1 MNAANNIKKKLSGLS
16 IVSMICAIVFSI
28 AAACMVFLPVISP
41 DTSTEL
47 GKKAA
52 DELSAEIR
60 TGNFFFLNRYQ
71 EKLTDVDLWGD
82 GSTMDISV
90 IGKTGSNYMKASS
103 YISDNEDKLLSSDN
117 IKKLNTMNLV
127 EVITATAAFFGL
139 IAVAVFVIIG
149 KLLQSKKGG
158 RTLALIFAIIGAL
171 IGIGYLVTTILY
183 ANAYN
188 DCGDPAVKA
197 VIGIGPILMAAF
209 SVLTA
214 VFCFFGLGNSAFKK
228 TETVPAPNFGIGTG
242 GPVPANINTPVQP
255 AQPVMPP
262 VQPVMPP
269 VQPAQHVQSNVQVT
283 PPVSYGQK
291 AAIEGIKGEYKGA
304 EIDLEPNEKLI
315 IGRDPTSCN
324 IVVSSENKDISR
336 MHCSVWY
343 DPEKDAF
350 KVMDTSSN
358 GTFVGGQRL
367 PRDKKVQVPDNTIIS
382 LGGGENQFI
391 LRKK

>member
-1 MNAANNIKKKLSGLS
+1 MNTAANNVKRKLSGLS
-16 IVSMICAIVFSI
+16 IVSMICAIVLSI
-28 AAACMVFLPVISP
+28 AAACMVFLPVVSP

-47 GKKAA
+47 GKLAS
-52 DELSAEIR
+52 EQSSAEEL
-60 TGNFFFLNRYQ
+60 TAGFFYLNVYQDGGKLDGDYWGN
-71 EKLTDVDLWGD
+71 

-90 IGKTGSNYMKASS
+90 IGKTGGNYMKANS
-103 YISDNEDKLLSSDN
+103 YISDNSNILSGDSVKN
-117 IKKLNTMNLV
+117 LNTMNLI
-127 EVITATAAFFGL
+127 EVIAATAAFFGL
-139 IAVAVFVIIG
+139 IAAAVFVIIG

-158 RTLALIFAIIGAL
+158 RTLALIFAIIGAV
-171 IGIGYLVTTILY
+171 IGVGYLVATILY

-188 DCGDPAVKA
+188 DCGDPSVKA

-209 SVLTA
+209 SVLSA

-228 TETVPAPNFGIGTG
+228 SETVPAPEIGIGTG
-242 GPVPANINTPVQP
+242 GSVPANINIPVQP
-255 AQPVMPP
+255 AQPVQP
-262 VQPVMPP
+262 VQPVQPIQP
-269 VQPAQHVQSNVQVT
+269 VQPVQSPVQVT

-291 AAIEGIKGEYKGA
+291 ATIEGIKGDYKGA

-315 IGRDPTSCN
+315 IGRDPTACN

-336 MHCSVWY
+336 MHCSVWF